1 MDVVVKRKPKQPK
14 TSKTPNGGDNSNKRN
29 TVRWVAGLILLA
41 FSAYALLVSTKFL
54 FNWQHYLDGSEV
66 GSGGAWIS
74 TMLITNSFGVF
85 GMLLPMMGI
94 IFAFKV
100 IAKRVKLYD
109 HTLISFALVTILGS
123 LTLGAIFGAK
133 YNMFNSGWGG
143 AFGIEIVGKLD
154 AMIGM
159 DGITILLI
167 LSWILTAVYI
177 NVKVIELLN
186 SLGSGIVN
194 TSKGLFG
201 RIFRKKEAED
211 SVDATDDTAD
221 DSADDVAD
229 DTTDTTDTIDTTEDD
244 LFEDEPADQIEDEPI
259 VVDTPQ
265 TPEPEPEPEV
275 EPEPE
280 AESEPEPEPELVPEP
295 EPETEP
301 ETEPVAVTVDEP
313 AEDDKQLVVNVID
326 PDGDKELA
334 DKEADKHIPF
344 NPDRTLHYNFPSVEL
359 LDERESNSEVDD
371 EEIRENTRNIEQ
383 VLADFKISIVNV
395 TATTGPT
402 VTLYEVELD
411 RGVKVSKVEGLS
423 KEIAQALKASSVRV
437 APIPES
443 GTVGIEVPNRNPS
456 IVSMRAALR
465 TERYVNFKGELP
477 VVIGRNIQ
485 NECIVFDLAKMPHL
499 LVAGATGTGKSV
511 GLNVILTS
519 LLYRKDPSQ
528 LKLVLIDPKQVE
540 FSLYEGL
547 GSHFLARMESEEENI
562 VIDAQKAVYTLYSLC
577 AEMEERLKKCRL
589 VGTRNIMEY
598 NDLVRKCKIESHEL
612 MPYIVVVID
621 EYADLVTQSKLV
633 EQPVM
638 RLAQKARAAGIH
650 LILATQRPSVD
661 ILTGRIKTNFPARIA
676 FRVSS
681 RVDSGTIIDQPGA
694 QALIGRGDMLFS
706 EPCALTRLQCAFV
719 DTPEVKRIV
728 DYIAAQPSPTGM
740 PYLLPDYEES
750 GGASTAAGSSG
761 SSASDLGS
769 GYESSGAAVKYDA
782 LFAEIARDAVSGG
795 DNFSTSYIQRTYEV
809 GFVRAGRIMLQLE
822 RAGIV
827 GPQVPGAKSRD
838 VKIYDLP
845 TLEAK
850 LQDLGVL

>member
-1 MDVVVKRKPKQPK
+1 MDVVVKRKPKKSTPK
-14 TSKTPNGGDNSNKRN
+14 KGQKVNNDEKFRTA
-29 TVRWVAGLILLA
+29 RWVIGITLLA
-41 FSAYALLVSTKFL
+41 FGVYLLVTVASHL
-54 FNWQHYLDGSEV
+54 FNWKSELTGDGS
-66 GSGGAWIS
+66 SGDIGAWFS
-74 TMLITNSFGVF
+74 SLLVGNSFGAF
-85 GMLLPMMGI
+85 GVLVPIMVV

-100 IAKRVKLYD
+100 LLKRLKWYD

-123 LTLGAIFGAK
+123 LTLGAAFDTDFD
-133 YNMFNSGWGG
+133 MFNSGWGG
-143 AFGIEIVGKLD
+143 TFGIEISRIIKGKLGNP
-154 AMIGM
+154 GM
-159 DGITILLI
+159 VILILLA
-167 LSWILTAVYI
+167 WILTAVFI
-177 NVKVIELLN
+177 NIRVIELVN
-186 SLGSGIVN
+186 SLGSGIAN
-194 TSKGLFG
+194 KGKGLVDKVT
-201 RIFRKKEAED
+201 RRREDDDTQAEPEAEPE
-211 SVDATDDTAD
+211 AEPA
-221 DSADDVAD
+221 
-229 DTTDTTDTIDTTEDD
+229 IEPEDD
-244 LFEDEPADQIEDEPI
+244 EPEVEPEL
-259 VVDTPQ
+259 
-265 TPEPEPEPEV
+265 EPEPEPEV
-275 EPEPE
+275 EPEPIVE
-280 AESEPEPEPELVPEP
+280 PDPEPIVEPEPEVEP
-295 EPETEP
+295 EIS
-301 ETEPVAVTVDEP
+301 
-313 AEDDKQLVVNVID
+313 DDTLVVEVFD
-326 PDGDKELA
+326 PEGDKEVS
-334 DKEADKHIPF
+334 DREANHRPF
-344 NPDRTLHYNFPSVEL
+344 DPDRTEGYHIPSIEL
-359 LDERESNSEVDD
+359 LDERESTSEVGND
-371 EEIRENTRNIEQ
+371 EIEENTRCIRE
-383 VLADFKISIVNV
+383 VLADFKIPIVNI

-402 VTLYEVELD
+402 VTLYEVVQE
-411 RGVKVSKVEGLS
+411 RGVKVAKIEGLS

-437 APIPES
+437 APIPQS
-443 GTVGIEVPNRNPS
+443 GTIGIEVPNRKPS
-456 IVSMRAALR
+456 MVSMRSALK
-465 TERYVNFKGELP
+465 TERFLDFKGELP
-477 VVIGRNIQ
+477 VVVGRNIQ

-589 VGTRNIMEY
+589 VGTRNITEY
-598 NDLVRKCKIESHEL
+598 NDLVRKCKIAAREI

-681 RVDSGTIIDQPGA
+681 RVDSQTIIDQPGA
-694 QALIGRGDMLFS
+694 NSLIGRGDMLFS
-706 EPCALTRLQCAFV
+706 EPCALTRVQCAFV

-728 DYIAAQPSPTGM
+728 DYIASQPSPTGM
-740 PYLLPDYEES
+740 PYSLPDYEES
-750 GGASTAAGSSG
+750 GGASASAG
-761 SSASDLGS
+761 
-769 GYESSGAAVKYDA
+769 GAAVDSGLGSESGPAMKYDA
-782 LFAEIARDAVSGG
+782 LFAEIARDAVGGG
-795 DNFSTSYIQRTYEV
+795 DNFSVSYIQRTYEV

-850 LQDLGVL
+850 LQELGVE

>member
-1 MDVVVKRKPKQPK
+1 MDVVVKRKPKKSTPK
-14 TSKTPNGGDNSNKRN
+14 RGQKSNNVERFR
-29 TVRWVAGLILLA
+29 VARWVSGIILLA
-41 FSAYALLVSTKFL
+41 FGVYLFVTVTSHL
-54 FNWQHYLDGSEV
+54 FNWKSELTGDGTSGTIGTWFSSLLV
-66 GSGGAWIS
+66 G
-74 TMLITNSFGVF
+74 NSFGAF
-85 GMLLPMMGI
+85 GVLVPIMVV

-100 IAKRVKLYD
+100 LLRRLKLYD

-123 LTLGAIFGAK
+123 LTLGAAFDTD
-133 YNMFNSGWGG
+133 YDMFNSGWGG
-143 AFGIEIVGKLD
+143 AFGIEISQFLKGE
-154 AMIGM
+154 IGNSGM
-159 DGITILLI
+159 VILLI
-167 LSWILTAVYI
+167 LAWVLTAVFI
-177 NVKVIELLN
+177 NIRVIELVN
-186 SLGSGIVN
+186 NLGSGIAN
-194 TSKGLFG
+194 KGKGLVDRVKRHRG
-201 RIFRKKEAED
+201 DDEAED
-211 SVDATDDTAD
+211 DDATMD
-221 DSADDVAD
+221 
-229 DTTDTTDTIDTTEDD
+229 
-244 LFEDEPADQIEDEPI
+244 DEPEI
-259 VVDTPQ
+259 
-265 TPEPEPEPEV
+265 EPEIEPEV

-280 AESEPEPEPELVPEP
+280 IEPEPEPEIEPEVEP
-295 EPETEP
+295 EPEIEP
-301 ETEPVAVTVDEP
+301 EPEQTPTPIVEPEVS
-313 AEDDKQLVVNVID
+313 DDTLVVEVFD
-326 PDGDKELA
+326 PEGDKEVS
-334 DKEADKHIPF
+334 DKEANHRPF
-344 NPDRTLHYNFPSVEL
+344 DPDRTEGYHIPSIEL
-359 LDERESNSEVDD
+359 LDERDSASEVGND
-371 EEIRENTRNIEQ
+371 EIEENTRCIRE
-383 VLADFKISIVNV
+383 VLADFKIPIVNI

-402 VTLYEVELD
+402 VTLYEVVQE
-411 RGVKVSKVEGLS
+411 RGVKVAKIEGLS

-437 APIPES
+437 APIPQS
-443 GTVGIEVPNRNPS
+443 GTIGIEVPNRKPS
-456 IVSMRAALR
+456 MVSMRSALR
-465 TERYVNFKGELP
+465 TERFLDFKGELP
-477 VVIGRNIQ
+477 VVVGRNIQ

-577 AEMEERLKKCRL
+577 AEMEERLKKCRM

-598 NDLVRKCKIESHEL
+598 NDLVRKCKIAAREI

-681 RVDSGTIIDQPGA
+681 RVDSQTIIDQPGA
-694 QALIGRGDMLFS
+694 NALIGPGDMLFS
-706 EPCALTRLQCAFV
+706 EPCALTRVQCAFV

-728 DYIAAQPSPTGM
+728 DYIASQPSPTGM
-740 PYLLPDYEES
+740 PYSLPDYEES
-750 GGASTAAGSSG
+750 GGASTSAGGGAMDSG
-761 SSASDLGS
+761 LGS
-769 GYESSGAAVKYDA
+769 ESGPAMKYDA
-782 LFAEIARDAVSGG
+782 LFAEIARDAVGGG
-795 DNFSTSYIQRTYEV
+795 DNFSVSYIQRTYEV

-838 VKIYDLP
+838 VKIYDMP

-850 LQDLGVL
+850 LQELGVE

>member
-1 MDVVVKRKPKQPK
+1 MDVVVKRKPKKSTPK
-14 TSKTPNGGDNSNKRN
+14 KGQKVNNDEKFRTA
-29 TVRWVAGLILLA
+29 RWVIGITLLA
-41 FSAYALLVSTKFL
+41 FGVYLLVTVASHL
-54 FNWQHYLDGSEV
+54 FNWKSELTGDGS
-66 GSGGAWIS
+66 SGDIGAWFS
-74 TMLITNSFGVF
+74 SLLVGNSFGAF
-85 GMLLPMMGI
+85 GVLVPIMVV

-100 IAKRVKLYD
+100 LLKRLKWYD

-123 LTLGAIFGAK
+123 LTLGAAFDTDFD
-133 YNMFNSGWGG
+133 MFNSGWGG
-143 AFGIEIVGKLD
+143 TFGIEISRIIKGKLGNP
-154 AMIGM
+154 GM
-159 DGITILLI
+159 VILILLA
-167 LSWILTAVYI
+167 WILTAVFI
-177 NVKVIELLN
+177 NIRVIELVN
-186 SLGSGIVN
+186 SLGSGIAN
-194 TSKGLFG
+194 KGKGLVDKVT
-201 RIFRKKEAED
+201 RRREDDDTQDEPEAEP
-211 SVDATDDTAD
+211 A
-221 DSADDVAD
+221 
-229 DTTDTTDTIDTTEDD
+229 IEPEDD
-244 LFEDEPADQIEDEPI
+244 EPEVEPEDDEPEVEPELEPEPI
-259 VVDTPQ
+259 VEPD
-265 TPEPEPEPEV
+265 PEPIVEPEPEV
-275 EPEPE
+275 EPEI
-280 AESEPEPEPELVPEP
+280 S
-295 EPETEP
+295 
-301 ETEPVAVTVDEP
+301 
-313 AEDDKQLVVNVID
+313 DDTLVVEVFD
-326 PDGDKELA
+326 PEGDKEVS
-334 DKEADKHIPF
+334 DREANHRPF
-344 NPDRTLHYNFPSVEL
+344 DPDRTEGYHIPSIEL
-359 LDERESNSEVDD
+359 LDERESTSEVGND
-371 EEIRENTRNIEQ
+371 EIEENTRCIRE
-383 VLADFKISIVNV
+383 VLADFKIPIVNI

-402 VTLYEVELD
+402 VTLYEVVQE
-411 RGVKVSKVEGLS
+411 RGVKVAKIEGLS

-437 APIPES
+437 APIPQS
-443 GTVGIEVPNRNPS
+443 GTIGIEVPNRKPS
-456 IVSMRAALR
+456 MVSMRSALK
-465 TERYVNFKGELP
+465 TERFLDFKGELP
-477 VVIGRNIQ
+477 VVVGRNIQ

-589 VGTRNIMEY
+589 VGTRNITEY
-598 NDLVRKCKIESHEL
+598 NDLVRKCKIAAREI

-681 RVDSGTIIDQPGA
+681 RVDSQTIIDQPGA
-694 QALIGRGDMLFS
+694 NSLIGRGDMLFS
-706 EPCALTRLQCAFV
+706 EPCALTRVQCAFV

-728 DYIAAQPSPTGM
+728 DYIASQPSPTGM
-740 PYLLPDYEES
+740 PYSLPDYEES
-750 GGASTAAGSSG
+750 GGASASAG
-761 SSASDLGS
+761 
-769 GYESSGAAVKYDA
+769 GAAVDSGLGSESGPAMKYDA
-782 LFAEIARDAVSGG
+782 LFAEIARDAVGGG
-795 DNFSTSYIQRTYEV
+795 DNFSVSYIQRTYEV

-850 LQDLGVL
+850 LQELGVE

>member
-1 MDVVVKRKPKQPK
+1 MDVVVKRKPKKSTPK
-14 TSKTPNGGDNSNKRN
+14 KGQKVNNDEKFRTA
-29 TVRWVAGLILLA
+29 RWVIGITLLA
-41 FSAYALLVSTKFL
+41 FGVYLLVTVASHL
-54 FNWQHYLDGSEV
+54 FNWKSELTGDGS
-66 GSGGAWIS
+66 SGDIGAWFS
-74 TMLITNSFGVF
+74 SLLVGNSFGAF
-85 GMLLPMMGI
+85 GVLVPIMVV

-100 IAKRVKLYD
+100 LLKRLKWYD

-123 LTLGAIFGAK
+123 LTLGAAFDTDFD
-133 YNMFNSGWGG
+133 MFNSGWGG
-143 AFGIEIVGKLD
+143 TFGIEISRIIKGKLGNP
-154 AMIGM
+154 GM
-159 DGITILLI
+159 VILILLA
-167 LSWILTAVYI
+167 WILTAVFI
-177 NVKVIELLN
+177 NIRVIELVN
-186 SLGSGIVN
+186 SLGSGIAN
-194 TSKGLFG
+194 KGKGLVDKVT
-201 RIFRKKEAED
+201 RRREDDDTQDEPEAEPA
-211 SVDATDDTAD
+211 VEP
-221 DSADDVAD
+221 
-229 DTTDTTDTIDTTEDD
+229 EDD
-244 LFEDEPADQIEDEPI
+244 EPEVEPELEPEPEPEPEPI
-259 VVDTPQ
+259 VE
-265 TPEPEPEPEV
+265 PEPEPIVEPEPEPIVEPEPEV
-275 EPEPE
+275 EPEI
-280 AESEPEPEPELVPEP
+280 S
-295 EPETEP
+295 
-301 ETEPVAVTVDEP
+301 
-313 AEDDKQLVVNVID
+313 DDTLVVEVFD
-326 PDGDKELA
+326 PEGDKEVS
-334 DKEADKHIPF
+334 DREANHRPF
-344 NPDRTLHYNFPSVEL
+344 DPDRTEGYHIPSIEL
-359 LDERESNSEVDD
+359 LDERESTSEVGND
-371 EEIRENTRNIEQ
+371 EIEENTRCIRE
-383 VLADFKISIVNV
+383 VLADFKIPIVNI

-402 VTLYEVELD
+402 VTLYEVVQE
-411 RGVKVSKVEGLS
+411 RGVKVAKIEGLS

-437 APIPES
+437 APIPQS
-443 GTVGIEVPNRNPS
+443 GTIGIEVPNRKPS
-456 IVSMRAALR
+456 MVSMRSALK
-465 TERYVNFKGELP
+465 TERFLDFKGELP
-477 VVIGRNIQ
+477 VVVGRNIQ

-589 VGTRNIMEY
+589 VGTRNITEY
-598 NDLVRKCKIESHEL
+598 NDLVRKCKIAAREI

-681 RVDSGTIIDQPGA
+681 RVDSQTIIDQPGA
-694 QALIGRGDMLFS
+694 NSLIGRGDMLFS
-706 EPCALTRLQCAFV
+706 EPCALTRVQCAFV

-728 DYIAAQPSPTGM
+728 DYIASQPSPTGM
-740 PYLLPDYEES
+740 PYSLPDYEES
-750 GGASTAAGSSG
+750 GGASASAG
-761 SSASDLGS
+761 
-769 GYESSGAAVKYDA
+769 GAAVDSGLGSESGPAMKYDA
-782 LFAEIARDAVSGG
+782 LFAEIARDAVGGG
-795 DNFSTSYIQRTYEV
+795 DNFSVSYIQRTYEV

-850 LQDLGVL
+850 LQELGVE

>member
-1 MDVVVKRKPKQPK
+1 MGVLVKRPPKK
-14 TSKTPNGGDNSNKRN
+14 TTTKGGNNGVNESRFR
-29 TVRWVAGLILLA
+29 TARWVVGFVLLA
-41 FSAYALLVSTKFL
+41 LGVYIFITLCNYLVDWKQGAMSESTSGTSGTWISSLLISDSFGLFGLLVPL
-54 FNWQHYLDGSEV
+54 
-66 GSGGAWIS
+66 
-74 TMLITNSFGVF
+74 ML
-85 GMLLPMMGI
+85 I
-94 IFAFKV
+94 IFAFK
-100 IAKRVKLYD
+100 IFMNRVKLYD
-109 HTLISFALVTILGS
+109 HTLIAFALVTILGS
-123 LTLGAIFGAK
+123 LTLGAIFGAD
-133 YNMFNSGWGG
+133 NDVFTSGWGG
-143 AFGIEIVGKLD
+143 AFGITIVDDILRPY
-154 AMIGM
+154 IGQS
-159 DGITILLI
+159 GVVILLI
-167 LSWILTAVYI
+167 LCWVLTALFI
-177 NVKVIELLN
+177 SDRVIDMFSSFGN
-186 SLGSGIVN
+186 GIVN
-194 TSKGLFG
+194 KGKGL
-201 RIFRKKEAED
+201 
-211 SVDATDDTAD
+211 VDKVTHRPEKGDE
-221 DSADDVAD
+221 
-229 DTTDTTDTIDTTEDD
+229 TEV
-244 LFEDEPADQIEDEPI
+244 EPTPEPDP
-259 VVDTPQ
+259 VP
-265 TPEPEPEPEV
+265 TPEPEPTSDPEI
-275 EPEPE
+275 EE
-280 AESEPEPEPELVPEP
+280 
-295 EPETEP
+295 
-301 ETEPVAVTVDEP
+301 VDEP
-313 AEDDKQLVVNVID
+313 LIVEVID
-326 PDGDKELA
+326 PEGDKEVS
-334 DKEADKHIPF
+334 DSDADKHIPF

-359 LDERESNSEVDD
+359 LDERDSTSEVSND
-371 EEIRENTRNIEQ
+371 EIEENTRNIEQ
-383 VLADFKISIVNV
+383 VLADFKISIVGV
-395 TATTGPT
+395 KATTGPT

-411 RGVKVSKVEGLS
+411 RGVKVNKVEGLS
-423 KEIAQALKASSVRV
+423 KEIAQALKASSVRIS
-437 APIPES
+437 PIPES
-443 GTVGIEVPNRNPS
+443 GTVGIEVPNRHPA

-465 TERYVNFKGELP
+465 TERFLNFKGELP

-589 VGTRNIMEY
+589 VGTRNIAEY
-598 NDLVRKCKIESHEL
+598 NDLVRNCKIESREI

-681 RVDSGTIIDQPGA
+681 RVDSATIIDQPGA

-719 DTPEVKRIV
+719 DTPEVKRLV
-728 DYIAAQPSPTGM
+728 DYIASQPSPTGM
-740 PYLLPDYEES
+740 PYSLPDYEES
-750 GGASTAAGSSG
+750 GGASTAGGG
-761 SSASDLGS
+761 SSADSDLGS
-769 GYESSGAAVKYDA
+769 ESGAAIKYDA

-838 VKIYDLP
+838 VKITDPYA
-845 TLEAK
+845 LEAK
-850 LQDLGVL
+850 LQELGVI

>member
-1 MDVVVKRKPKQPK
+1 MDVVVKRKPKQPT
-14 TSKTPNGGDNSNKRN
+14 TSKKPKGGENNKWR
-29 TVRWVAGLILLA
+29 TVRWVVGLILLA
-41 FSAYALLVSTKFL
+41 FSAYALVTTTKFL
-54 FNWQHYLDGSEV
+54 FNWEHYLDGSEV

-85 GMLLPMMGI
+85 GMLLPFMGI
-94 IFAFKV
+94 IFAFK
-100 IAKRVKLYD
+100 IISKRVKLYD

-143 AFGIEIVGKLD
+143 AFGIEIVQKLD
-154 AMIGM
+154 ALIGM

-177 NVKVIELLN
+177 NVKVIELLSN
-186 SLGSGIVN
+186 LGSGIVN
-194 TSKGLFG
+194 TGKGLFG
-201 RIFRKKEAED
+201 RIFRKSSAD
-211 SVDATDDTAD
+211 DDNTTADDATDDKTT
-221 DSADDVAD
+221 VD
-229 DTTDTTDTIDTTEDD
+229 DT
-244 LFEDEPADQIEDEPI
+244 LQEDEPADEP
-259 VVDTPQ
+259 
-265 TPEPEPEPEV
+265 ELEPEPEV
-275 EPEPE
+275 EPEPTP
-280 AESEPEPEPELVPEP
+280 EPEPEPEPTLEPEP
-295 EPETEP
+295 EPTLEP
-301 ETEPVAVTVDEP
+301 EPVVTPVVEPVQ
-313 AEDDKQLVVNVID
+313 DDNTLVVNVID
-326 PDGDKELA
+326 PAGDAELS
-334 DKEADKHIPF
+334 DDQADKHIPF
-344 NPDRTLHYNFPSVEL
+344 NPDRTLHYDFPSVEL
-359 LDERESNSEVDD
+359 LDERESTSEVDD
-371 EEIRENTRNIEQ
+371 DEIRENTRNIEQ
-383 VLADFKISIVNV
+383 VLADFKIPIVNV

-411 RGVKVSKVEGLS
+411 RGVKVSKVESLS

-465 TERYVNFKGELP
+465 TERFVNFKGELP

-547 GSHFLARMESEEENI
+547 GSHFLARMESEDENI

-598 NDLVRKCKIESHEL
+598 NDLVRKCKIESHQI

-681 RVDSGTIIDQPGA
+681 RVDSATIIDQPGA

-719 DTPEVKRIV
+719 DTPEVKRLV
-728 DYIAAQPSPTGM
+728 DYIASQPSPTGM
-740 PYLLPDYEES
+740 PYSLPDYEE
-750 GGASTAAGSSG
+750 GGGGSTSSS
-761 SSASDLGS
+761 SSATDLGS

-850 LQDLGVL
+850 LQELGVL

>member
-1 MDVVVKRKPKQPK
+1 MDVVVKRKPKKSTPK
-14 TSKTPNGGDNSNKRN
+14 KGQKVNNDEKFRTA
-29 TVRWVAGLILLA
+29 RWVIGITLLA
-41 FSAYALLVSTKFL
+41 FGVYLLVTVASHL
-54 FNWQHYLDGSEV
+54 FNWKSELTGDGS
-66 GSGGAWIS
+66 SGDIGAWFS
-74 TMLITNSFGVF
+74 SLLVGNSFGAF
-85 GMLLPMMGI
+85 GVLVPIMVV

-100 IAKRVKLYD
+100 LLKRLKWYD

-123 LTLGAIFGAK
+123 LTLGAAFDTDFD
-133 YNMFNSGWGG
+133 MFNSGWGG
-143 AFGIEIVGKLD
+143 TFGIEISRIIKGKLGNP
-154 AMIGM
+154 GM
-159 DGITILLI
+159 VILILLA
-167 LSWILTAVYI
+167 WILTAVFI
-177 NVKVIELLN
+177 NIRVIELVN
-186 SLGSGIVN
+186 SLGSGIAN
-194 TSKGLFG
+194 KGKGLVDKVT
-201 RIFRKKEAED
+201 RRREDDDTQDDTQDEPEAEPA
-211 SVDATDDTAD
+211 VEP
-221 DSADDVAD
+221 
-229 DTTDTTDTIDTTEDD
+229 EDD
-244 LFEDEPADQIEDEPI
+244 EPEVEPEL
-259 VVDTPQ
+259 
-265 TPEPEPEPEV
+265 EPEPEPEV
-275 EPEPE
+275 EPDPEPE
-280 AESEPEPEPELVPEP
+280 PIVEPEPEPIVEP
-295 EPETEP
+295 EPEVEP
-301 ETEPVAVTVDEP
+301 EIS
-313 AEDDKQLVVNVID
+313 DDTLVVEVFD
-326 PDGDKELA
+326 PEGDKEVS
-334 DKEADKHIPF
+334 DREANHRPF
-344 NPDRTLHYNFPSVEL
+344 DPDRTEGYHIPSIEL
-359 LDERESNSEVDD
+359 LDERESTSEVGND
-371 EEIRENTRNIEQ
+371 EIEENTRCIRE
-383 VLADFKISIVNV
+383 VLADFKIPIVNI

-402 VTLYEVELD
+402 VTLYEVVQE
-411 RGVKVSKVEGLS
+411 RGVKVAKIEGLS

-437 APIPES
+437 APIPQS
-443 GTVGIEVPNRNPS
+443 GTIGIEVPNRKPS
-456 IVSMRAALR
+456 MVSMRSALK
-465 TERYVNFKGELP
+465 TERFLDFKGELP
-477 VVIGRNIQ
+477 VVVGRNIQ

-589 VGTRNIMEY
+589 VGTRNITEY
-598 NDLVRKCKIESHEL
+598 NDLVRKCKIAAREI

-681 RVDSGTIIDQPGA
+681 RVDSQTIIDQPGA
-694 QALIGRGDMLFS
+694 NSLIGRGDMLFS
-706 EPCALTRLQCAFV
+706 EPCALTRVQCAFV

-728 DYIAAQPSPTGM
+728 DYIASQPSPTGM
-740 PYLLPDYEES
+740 PYSLPDYEES
-750 GGASTAAGSSG
+750 GGASASAG
-761 SSASDLGS
+761 
-769 GYESSGAAVKYDA
+769 GAAVDSGLGSESGPAMKYDA
-782 LFAEIARDAVSGG
+782 LFAEIARDAVGGG
-795 DNFSTSYIQRTYEV
+795 DNFSVSYIQRTYEV

-850 LQDLGVL
+850 LQELGVE

>member
-1 MDVVVKRKPKQPK
+1 MKRKPKKATPPK
-14 TSKTPNGGDNSNKRN
+14 RDNKN
-29 TVRWVAGLILLA
+29 TEDRFRTARWVLGFVLLA
-41 FSAYALLVSTKFL
+41 VSIYAFIAVLHFLFSWQSGIVEDQSSGDLGGWISALLV
-54 FNWQHYLDGSEV
+54 
-66 GSGGAWIS
+66 
-74 TMLITNSFGVF
+74 TNSFGAF
-85 GMLLPMMGI
+85 GVLVPLMLIILSFK
-94 IFAFKV
+94 IFAN
-100 IAKRVKLYD
+100 RVKLYD
-109 HTLISFALVTILGS
+109 HTLISFALVAILGS
-123 LTLGAIFGAK
+123 LTLGAIFFGSEDEVFAS
-133 YNMFNSGWGG
+133 NWGG
-143 AFGIEIVGKLD
+143 AFGIEIVGLLKPTL
-154 AMIGM
+154 GM
-159 DGITILLI
+159 WGISIALI
-167 LSWILTAVYI
+167 LCWLLTAIFI
-177 NVKVIELLN
+177 NARVIELIN
-186 SLGSGIVN
+186 SLGNGIAN
-194 TSKGLFG
+194 KSKNLVD
-201 RIFRKKEAED
+201 KVTHPKAASAED
-211 SVDATDDTAD
+211 DDADAD
-221 DSADDVAD
+221 PAPVVTPDPVM
-229 DTTDTTDTIDTTEDD
+229 
-244 LFEDEPADQIEDEPI
+244 EP
-259 VVDTPQ
+259 VV
-265 TPEPEPEPEV
+265 EPEPEPIVEPVVEPAPIV
-275 EPEPE
+275 EPEPVV
-280 AESEPEPEPELVPEP
+280 EPAPVVVPEP
-295 EPETEP
+295 TPAPAPAPTPAPVPEE
-301 ETEPVAVTVDEP
+301 E
-313 AEDDKQLVVNVID
+313 EDVLVVNVID
-326 PDGDKELA
+326 PENDDEVT
-334 DKEADKHIPF
+334 DREADKHLAF

-359 LDERESNSEVDD
+359 LDEIDTTSEVSS
-371 EEIRENTRNIEQ
+371 EEIEENTRNIEQ
-383 VLADFKISIVNV
+383 VLADFKIPIVGV

-411 RGVKVSKVEGLS
+411 RGVKVNKVESLS
-423 KEIAQALKASSVRV
+423 KEVAQALKASSVRI

-443 GTVGIEVPNRNPS
+443 GTVGIEVPNRHPAT
-456 IVSMRAALR
+456 VSMRAALR
-465 TERYVNFKGELP
+465 SERFLNFKGELP

-589 VGTRNIMEY
+589 VGTRNIAEY
-598 NDLVRKCKIESHEL
+598 NELVRKCKIESREI

-706 EPCALTRLQCAFV
+706 QPCSLTRLQCAFV

-728 DYIAAQPSPTGM
+728 DYISSQPSPTGM
-740 PYLLPDYEES
+740 PYSLPDYEES
-750 GGASTAAGSSG
+750 GGASTSGGGSAADSG
-761 SSASDLGS
+761 LGS
-769 GYESSGAAVKYDA
+769 ESGAAIKYDA
-782 LFAEIARDAVSGG
+782 LFADIARDAVGG
-795 DNFSTSYIQRTYEV
+795 GENFSVSYIQRTYEV
-809 GFVRAGRIMLQLE
+809 GFVRAGRIMGQLE

-838 VKIYDLP
+838 VKISDPYV
-845 TLEAK
+845 LEAK
-850 LQDLGVL
+850 LQELGVI

>member
-1 MDVVVKRKPKQPK
+1 M
-14 TSKTPNGGDNSNKRN
+14 
-29 TVRWVAGLILLA
+29 
-41 FSAYALLVSTKFL
+41 
-54 FNWQHYLDGSEV
+54 
-66 GSGGAWIS
+66 
-74 TMLITNSFGVF
+74 
-85 GMLLPMMGI
+85 
-94 IFAFKV
+94 
-100 IAKRVKLYD
+100 
-109 HTLISFALVTILGS
+109 
-123 LTLGAIFGAK
+123 
-133 YNMFNSGWGG
+133 
-143 AFGIEIVGKLD
+143 
-154 AMIGM
+154 
-159 DGITILLI
+159 
-167 LSWILTAVYI
+167 
-177 NVKVIELLN
+177 
-186 SLGSGIVN
+186 
-194 TSKGLFG
+194 
-201 RIFRKKEAED
+201 
-211 SVDATDDTAD
+211 
-221 DSADDVAD
+221 
-229 DTTDTTDTIDTTEDD
+229 
-244 LFEDEPADQIEDEPI
+244 
-259 VVDTPQ
+259 
-265 TPEPEPEPEV
+265 PEPEPEV
-275 EPEPE
+275 TLEEE
-280 AESEPEPEPELVPEP
+280 EQSAESE
-295 EPETEP
+295 
-301 ETEPVAVTVDEP
+301 DM
-313 AEDDKQLVVNVID
+313 LVVEVID
-326 PDGDKELA
+326 PEGDKEVS
-334 DKEADKHIPF
+334 DSDADKHIPF

-359 LDERESNSEVDD
+359 LDERDSTSEVSND
-371 EEIRENTRNIEQ
+371 EIEENTRNIEQ
-383 VLADFKISIVNV
+383 VLADFKISIVGV
-395 TATTGPT
+395 KATTGPT

-411 RGVKVSKVEGLS
+411 RGVKVNKVEGLS
-423 KEIAQALKASSVRV
+423 KEIAQALKASSVRIS
-437 APIPES
+437 PIPES
-443 GTVGIEVPNRNPS
+443 GTVGIEVPNRHPA

-465 TERYVNFKGELP
+465 TERFLNFKGELP

-589 VGTRNIMEY
+589 VGTRNIAEY
-598 NDLVRKCKIESHEL
+598 NDLVRNCKIESREI

-661 ILTGRIKTNFPARIA
+661 ILTRRIKTNFPARIA

-681 RVDSGTIIDQPGA
+681 RVDSATIIDQPGA

-719 DTPEVKRIV
+719 DTPEVKRLV
-728 DYIAAQPSPTGM
+728 DYIASQPSPTGM
-740 PYLLPDYEES
+740 PYSLPDYEES
-750 GGASTAAGSSG
+750 GGASTAGGG
-761 SSASDLGS
+761 SSADSDLGS
-769 GYESSGAAVKYDA
+769 ESGAAIKYDA

-838 VKIYDLP
+838 VKITDPYA
-845 TLEAK
+845 LEAK
-850 LQDLGVL
+850 LQELGVI

>member
-1 MDVVVKRKPKQPK
+1 MDVVVKRKPKKSTPK
-14 TSKTPNGGDNSNKRN
+14 RGQNSSNEEKFR
-29 TVRWVAGLILLA
+29 TARWVIGIILLA
-41 FSAYALLVSTKFL
+41 FGAYLFVTVLSHL
-54 FNWQHYLDGSEV
+54 FNWKSELTGDGASGALGTWFSSLLV
-66 GSGGAWIS
+66 G
-74 TMLITNSFGVF
+74 NSFGAF
-85 GMLLPMMGI
+85 GVLVPVMVI

-100 IAKRVKLYD
+100 LTKHLKFYD

-123 LTLGAIFGAK
+123 LTLGAAFDTDFD
-133 YNMFNSGWGG
+133 MFNSGWGG
-143 AFGIEIVGKLD
+143 TFGIEISRLIKGE
-154 AMIGM
+154 IGNPGM
-159 DGITILLI
+159 VILL
-167 LSWILTAVYI
+167 LLAWILTAVFI
-177 NVKVIELLN
+177 NIRVIELVN
-186 SLGSGIVN
+186 SFGNGIAN
-194 TSKGLFG
+194 RGKGL
-201 RIFRKKEAED
+201 
-211 SVDATDDTAD
+211 VDR
-221 DSADDVAD
+221 VKRRR
-229 DTTDTTDTIDTTEDD
+229 EDD
-244 LFEDEPADQIEDEPI
+244 GDPAEDEPFVEPDVEADDEP
-259 VVDTPQ
+259 TA
-265 TPEPEPEPEV
+265 EPEPEDDPIVAPTVEPEDDPTAPIEPDD

-280 AESEPEPEPELVPEP
+280 IEPVYEPELEPEPEIEP
-295 EPETEP
+295 EPAEE
-301 ETEPVAVTVDEP
+301 V
-313 AEDDKQLVVNVID
+313 EDDTVVVEVFD
-326 PDGDKELA
+326 PEGDKELT
-334 DKEADKHIPF
+334 DKEANHRPF
-344 NPDRTLHYNFPSVEL
+344 DPDRTEGYHIPSIEL
-359 LDERESNSEVDD
+359 LDERESTSEVGND
-371 EEIRENTRNIEQ
+371 EIEENTRCIKE
-383 VLADFKISIVNV
+383 VLADFKIPIVNI

-402 VTLYEVELD
+402 VTLYEVVQD
-411 RGVKVSKVEGLS
+411 RGVKVAKIEGLS

-437 APIPES
+437 APIPQS
-443 GTVGIEVPNRNPS
+443 GTIGIEVPNRKPS
-456 IVSMRAALR
+456 VVSMRSALR
-465 TERYVNFKGELP
+465 TERFLNFKGELP
-477 VVIGRNIQ
+477 VVVGRNIQ

-547 GSHFLARMESEEENI
+547 GRHFLARMESEDENI

-589 VGTRNIMEY
+589 VGTRNITEY
-598 NDLVRKCKIESHEL
+598 NDLVRKCKIAAREI

-681 RVDSGTIIDQPGA
+681 RVDSQTIIDQPGA
-694 QALIGRGDMLFS
+694 NSLIGRGDMLFS
-706 EPCALTRLQCAFV
+706 EPCALTRVQCAFV

-740 PYLLPDYEES
+740 PYSLPDYEES
-750 GGASTAAGSSG
+750 GGASTAAGGGAMDSG
-761 SSASDLGS
+761 LGS
-769 GYESSGAAVKYDA
+769 ESGPAMKYDA
-782 LFAEIARDAVSGG
+782 LFAEIARDAVGGG
-795 DNFSTSYIQRTYEV
+795 DNFSVSYIQRTYEV

-838 VKIYDLP
+838 VKIYDMP

-850 LQDLGVL
+850 LQELGVE

>member
-1 MDVVVKRKPKQPK
+1 MDVVVKRKPKKSTPK
-14 TSKTPNGGDNSNKRN
+14 RGQKSNNVERFR
-29 TVRWVAGLILLA
+29 VARWVSGIILLA
-41 FSAYALLVSTKFL
+41 FGVYLFVTVTSHL
-54 FNWQHYLDGSEV
+54 FNWKSELTGDGASGTIGTWFSSLLV
-66 GSGGAWIS
+66 G
-74 TMLITNSFGVF
+74 NSFGAF
-85 GMLLPMMGI
+85 GVLVPIMVV

-100 IAKRVKLYD
+100 LLRRLKLYD

-123 LTLGAIFGAK
+123 LTLGAAFDTD
-133 YNMFNSGWGG
+133 YDMFNSGWGG
-143 AFGIEIVGKLD
+143 TFGIEISRLLKGE
-154 AMIGM
+154 IGNSGM
-159 DGITILLI
+159 VILLI
-167 LSWILTAVYI
+167 LAWVLTAVFI
-177 NVKVIELLN
+177 NIRVIELVN
-186 SLGSGIVN
+186 NLGSGIAN
-194 TSKGLFG
+194 KGKGLVDRVKRHRG
-201 RIFRKKEAED
+201 DDEVED
-211 SVDATDDTAD
+211 
-221 DSADDVAD
+221 
-229 DTTDTTDTIDTTEDD
+229 
-244 LFEDEPADQIEDEPI
+244 DEPADDEPEI
-259 VVDTPQ
+259 
-265 TPEPEPEPEV
+265 EPEV

-280 AESEPEPEPELVPEP
+280 IEPEIEPEVEPEPEMEP
-295 EPETEP
+295 EPEQTPTPIVEP
-301 ETEPVAVTVDEP
+301 EPEVS
-313 AEDDKQLVVNVID
+313 DDTLVVEVFD
-326 PDGDKELA
+326 PEGDKEVS
-334 DKEADKHIPF
+334 DKEANHRPF
-344 NPDRTLHYNFPSVEL
+344 DPDRTEGYHIPSIEL
-359 LDERESNSEVDD
+359 LDERDSASEVGND
-371 EEIRENTRNIEQ
+371 EIEENTRCIRE
-383 VLADFKISIVNV
+383 VLADFKIPIVNI

-402 VTLYEVELD
+402 VTLYEVVQE
-411 RGVKVSKVEGLS
+411 RGVKVAKIEGLS

-437 APIPES
+437 APIPQS
-443 GTVGIEVPNRNPS
+443 GTIGIEVPNRKPS
-456 IVSMRAALR
+456 MVSMRSALK
-465 TERYVNFKGELP
+465 TERFLDFKGELP
-477 VVIGRNIQ
+477 VVVGRNIQ

-577 AEMEERLKKCRL
+577 AEMEERLKKCRM

-598 NDLVRKCKIESHEL
+598 NDLVRKCKIAAREI

-681 RVDSGTIIDQPGA
+681 RVDSQTIIDQPGA
-694 QALIGRGDMLFS
+694 NALIGRGDMLFS
-706 EPCALTRLQCAFV
+706 EPCALTRVQCAFV

-728 DYIAAQPSPTGM
+728 DYIASQPSPTGM
-740 PYLLPDYEES
+740 PYSLPDYEES
-750 GGASTAAGSSG
+750 GGASTSAGGGVMDSG
-761 SSASDLGS
+761 LGS
-769 GYESSGAAVKYDA
+769 ESGPAMKYDA
-782 LFAEIARDAVSGG
+782 LFAEIARDAVGGG
-795 DNFSTSYIQRTYEV
+795 DNFSVSYIQRTYEV

-838 VKIYDLP
+838 VKIYDMP

-850 LQDLGVL
+850 LQELGVE